1 MSTPLSKP
9 VLGTNVQPTLPDAS
23 GYTWIYDSTDPR
35 NLTDTALG
43 KTASVR
49 TVGPN
54 RGEATNKRIML
65 TAAVTTQ
72 SATLVRYRLTGAG
85 AWALYASTTLTAGD
99 TPQGIV
105 WDVLSPDALIGV
117 LAGATAPSAISV
129 TLLVKE
135 QP

>member
-9 VLGTNVQPTLPDAS
+9 CIECNVQPTLPDAS
-23 GYTWIYDSTDPR
+23 KYTWIYDSTDPR
-35 NLTDTALG
+35 NLGDTALG
-43 KTASVR
+43 KTDAVR
-49 TVGPN
+49 TVGPC
-54 RGEATNKRIML
+54 RGEAKNKRIML
-65 TAAVTTQ
+65 TAGATTQ

-99 TPQGIV
+99 TPQGLT
-105 WDVLSPDALIGV
+105 WDVVSPDALIGI
-117 LAGATAPSAISV
+117 LAGGTAPSAICV